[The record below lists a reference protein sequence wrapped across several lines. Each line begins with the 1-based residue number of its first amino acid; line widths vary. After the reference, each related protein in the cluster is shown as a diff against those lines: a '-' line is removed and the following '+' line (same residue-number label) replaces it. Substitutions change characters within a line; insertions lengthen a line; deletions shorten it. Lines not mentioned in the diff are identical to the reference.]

1 MKNIAWHHRLGYEL
15 GCLKYNKK
23 IQNKNSLKEIMDD
36 INFEL
41 NANSSRNPVNQ
52 KNLGKIAALKKLYR
66 TKNLYKH
73 GKQRL
78 LHRELDVVHI
88 VRSMRTMQNF
98 VTNFL
103 NADQRQLIEY

>member
-1 MKNIAWHHRLGYEL
+1 MKNIAWYHRLGYKL

-52 KNLGKIAALKKLYR
+52 QNLGKIAALKKLYR

-73 GKQRL
+73 GK
-78 LHRELDVVHI
+78 
-88 VRSMRTMQNF
+88 
-98 VTNFL
+98 
-103 NADQRQLIEY
+103 